1 MPHADLGH
9 SLADCRISASL
20 ALILNFDKPW
30 FRPQE
35 GLGVSIDRLHSGN
48 GVAIGVDAYLAWKD
62 RSEKRYSIASTIG
75 LIIEGVATQQEFLQ
89 QLPVSYPPLTLHGR
103 VPSLYRDFAQ
113 CQAIFLMDRLGCLQ
127 PTPGGGQSFEAI
139 QATVD
144 SLLNER

>member
-1 MPHADLGH
+1 LT
-9 SLADCRISASL
+9 AST
-20 ALILNFDKPW
+20 
-30 FRPQE
+30 R
-35 GLGVSIDRLHSGN
+35 
-48 GVAIGVDAYLAWKD
+48 AIGVDAYLAWKD

-127 PTPGGGQSFEAI
+127 PTPGGGQPFEAI

>member
-1 MPHADLGH
+1 MT
-9 SLADCRISASL
+9 AST
-20 ALILNFDKPW
+20 
-30 FRPQE
+30 R
-35 GLGVSIDRLHSGN
+35 
-48 GVAIGVDAYLAWKD
+48 AIGVDAYLAWKD

-75 LIIEGVATQQEFLQ
+75 LIIEGVATQ